1 MDALSDPRAFL
12 SAQEKRLVQMRA
24 MGIEEA
30 DILVN
35 RPELGS
41 QQKKDDEKR
50 EEWRVEAITAEALR
64 AEKEYI
70 KLRRKQMKEL
80 EGLRKKHHK
89 DKQHVQKQQCLAV
102 EKLLPRDTSDDS
114 GTAASED
121 CAVRSLVVNQMHQ
134 WSSLLASQRSQEWEL
149 LRQQLTQQGGTAAH
163 AYAKGTGC
171 SDEAAGR
178 KV

>member
-1 MDALSDPRAFL
+1 MNASSTHCACQLKIVKPDLMDALSDPRAFL

-89 DKQHVQKQQCLAV
+89 DKQHTTMPTQHRQ
-102 EKLLPRDTSDDS
+102 
-114 GTAASED
+114 GAA
-121 CAVRSLVVNQMHQ
+121 
-134 WSSLLASQRSQEWEL
+134 
-149 LRQQLTQQGGTAAH
+149 AAF
-163 AYAKGTGC
+163 AYIKP
-171 SDEAAGR
+171 
-178 KV
+178 